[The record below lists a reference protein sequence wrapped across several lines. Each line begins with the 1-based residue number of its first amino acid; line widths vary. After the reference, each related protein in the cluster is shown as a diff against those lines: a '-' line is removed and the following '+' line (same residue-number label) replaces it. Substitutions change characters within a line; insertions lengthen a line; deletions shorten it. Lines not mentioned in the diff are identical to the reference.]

1 MPDWLIEGDV
11 TVLTLL
17 VLACVV
23 LAALWWQ
30 SRKQVFGIAAIVIG
44 LLALTMFL
52 VDHLVESDR
61 EQIQR
66 KVGEI
71 AAAISN
77 QNLDAAFAHVSSDFR
92 RGGTDKAGFRKY
104 ADGRLRS
111 GFVTDVSVWDM
122 QVPQLDRAARQAMA
136 ETSFRVHG
144 SFGATPPGAF
154 ARIGFVLDSDGQWRV
169 RDFDWF
175 TSIANSNSPMPIPGW
190 GN

>member
-17 VLACVV
+17 ALAGVIFV
-23 LAALWWQ
+23 AIWWQ
-30 SRKQVFGIAAIVIG
+30 TRKRAFGILAILVA
-44 LLALTMFL
+44 LLALTLFL
-52 VDHLVESDR
+52 VDRTVESDR

-66 KVGEI
+66 KVREI
-71 AAAISN
+71 AAGISS
-77 QNLDAAFAHVSSDFR
+77 QNLDLSFSHVSNDFR
-92 RGGTDKAGFRKY
+92 RGGWDRARFRSFTDRQ
-104 ADGRLRS
+104 RQI
-111 GFVTDVSVWDM
+111 GFVTDVSVWDI
-122 QVPQLDRAARQAMA
+122 DATEINRAARRATA

-154 ARIGFVLDSDGQWRV
+154 VRIGFVLDSDGQWRV

-175 TSIANSNSPMPIPGW
+175 TSMANSNTPMPIPGW